1 MRSTT
6 VRPPAKPPDGPDREL
21 FALFRRHTHVDRI
34 RLLLLAIVLAGCGA
48 QAAGPGA
55 GGTVSGSNGPFYA
68 QATPARLVAGGS
80 VHLTL
85 TVTGPIDYEIGCV
98 QTLHIWAE
106 DSQHQPVWAQPVP
119 AIQCMA
125 FGHKALAAGETA
137 EFTADWP
144 TSSKLAAGTY
154 SVHGLFLVV
163 LPMGAGARVRENLPP
178 LAIQI
183 SG

>member
-1 MRSTT
+1 MR
-6 VRPPAKPPDGPDREL
+6 R
-21 FALFRRHTHVDRI
+21 FALILF
-34 RLLLLAIVLAGCGA
+34 VLALVGCGA
-48 QAAGPGA
+48 QAAGPSQS
-55 GGTVSGSNGPFYA
+55 GTLSGSNGPFHAEASPA
-68 QATPARLVAGGS
+68 QLHAGAT

-106 DSQHQPVWAQPVP
+106 DSQHQQVWAQPVP

-125 FGHKALAAGETA
+125 FGHKTLAAGETA

-154 SVHGLFLVV
+154 TVHGLFLVV

-183 SG
+183 SR

>member
-1 MRSTT
+1 M
-6 VRPPAKPPDGPDREL
+6 E
-21 FALFRRHTHVDRI
+21 RI
-34 RLLLLAIVLAGCGA
+34 LLLLLAALFAGCGA
-48 QAAGPGA
+48 HAEGPG
-55 GGTVSGSNGPFYA
+55 GSGTVSGTDGPFYA
-68 QATPARLVAGGS
+68 QASPARLTAGGN

-106 DSQHQPVWAQPVP
+106 DSQQKQVWEQPVP

-125 FGHKALAAGETA
+125 FGHKPLATGEKAT
-137 EFTADWP
+137 FTADWP
-144 TSSKLAAGTY
+144 TSRTLAPGSY
-154 SVHGLFLVV
+154 RLHGLFRVI

-183 SG
+183 LA